1 MFPGTVGFLWVDSR
15 TETQWMSRPRG
26 AAAAGSLTVQVFGA
40 ARRSVSA
47 HCDGPPGRIPDMPS
61 KRATSESYRETVL
74 KRNNNI
80 NTETVAAHEKLE
92 RELRKLGVEIK
103 PSFNLEPPLG
113 RSRTGIH
120 NRNG

>member
-1 MFPGTVGFLWVDSR
+1 M
-15 TETQWMSRPRG
+15 PR
-26 AAAAGSLTVQVFGA
+26 
-40 ARRSVSA
+40 
-47 HCDGPPGRIPDMPS
+47 
-61 KRATSESYRETVL
+61 KRATSASYREKVL
-74 KRNNNI
+74 KRNKDI

-92 RELRKLGVEIK
+92 RELQKLGVEIR

>member
-1 MFPGTVGFLWVDSR
+1 
-15 TETQWMSRPRG
+15 
-26 AAAAGSLTVQVFGA
+26 
-40 ARRSVSA
+40 
-47 HCDGPPGRIPDMPS
+47 MPS
-61 KRATSESYRETVL
+61 KGATSASYRETVL
-74 KRNNNI
+74 KRNKNI

-92 RELRKLGVEIK
+92 RELLKLGVEIK

>member
-1 MFPGTVGFLWVDSR
+1 
-15 TETQWMSRPRG
+15 MSK
-26 AAAAGSLTVQVFGA
+26 
-40 ARRSVSA
+40 
-47 HCDGPPGRIPDMPS
+47 
-61 KRATSESYRETVL
+61 KRATSASYREEVL
-74 KRNNNI
+74 KRNKKI

-113 RSRTGIH
+113 RNRTGIH

>member
-1 MFPGTVGFLWVDSR
+1 
-15 TETQWMSRPRG
+15 MS
-26 AAAAGSLTVQVFGA
+26 
-40 ARRSVSA
+40 
-47 HCDGPPGRIPDMPS
+47 I
-61 KRATSESYRETVL
+61 KRATSESYREEVL
-74 KRNNNI
+74 KRNKKI

-92 RELRKLGVEIK
+92 RDLQKLGVEIK

>member
-1 MFPGTVGFLWVDSR
+1 
-15 TETQWMSRPRG
+15 MSR
-26 AAAAGSLTVQVFGA
+26 
-40 ARRSVSA
+40 
-47 HCDGPPGRIPDMPS
+47 
-61 KRATSESYRETVL
+61 KRATSTSYREKIL
-74 KRNNNI
+74 KRNKKI

-92 RELRKLGVEIK
+92 RELQKLGVEIK